1 MLEYFNKK
9 DIILDDFALMLS
21 RGKRCVNYICDT
33 LNELVSNTDELDVN
47 IQQIFIVKY
56 TMLCYVLYCDS
67 TSMYRQ
73 GNMI

>member
-9 DIILDDFALMLS
+9 DIIQGDFALMLS
-21 RGKRCVNYICDT
+21 RGKRGVNCICDT
-33 LNELVSNTDELDVN
+33 LNEPVSNTDELEVN
-47 IQQIFIVKY
+47 VQRIFIVKY
-56 TMLCYVLYCDS
+56 TMFCYALYCDS

>member
-9 DIILDDFALMLS
+9 DIIQGDFVLLLS
-21 RGKRCVNYICDT
+21 RGKRSVNCIYDT
-33 LNELVSNTDELDVN
+33 LNELVSNADELGVN
-47 IQQIFIVKY
+47 IQRIFIMKY

>member
-9 DIILDDFALMLS
+9 YIIQGDFVLLLS
-21 RGKRCVNYICDT
+21 RGNRGVNCICDS
-33 LNELVSNTDELDVN
+33 LNELVSNTDESDVN
-47 IQQIFIVKY
+47 IQRIFIVKY
-56 TMLCYVLYCDS
+56 TMFCYVLYCGS

>member
-9 DIILDDFALMLS
+9 DIIQDDFALMLS
-21 RGKRCVNYICDT
+21 RDERSVNCICDN
-33 LNELVSNTDELDVN
+33 LNELVSDADDLGVN
-47 IQQIFIVKY
+47 IQRIFIMKY
-56 TMLCYVLYCDS
+56 NMLCYALYCDS

>member
-1 MLEYFNKK
+1 MLEYFNRK
-9 DIILDDFALMLS
+9 DIIQGDFALMLS
-21 RGKRCVNYICDT
+21 RGKRSVNCICDT
-33 LNELVSNTDELDVN
+33 LKEIINDSDNNKAN
-47 IQQIFIVKY
+47 IQRIFIMKY